1 MKQHNTTSAHDIV
14 AWAIIELN
22 VSLPY
27 EVLCEM
33 SPNDPLY
40 IALVDAWKAREK
52 RIDART
58 GLLCAVMANCM
69 GSGKK
74 KYEPKD
80 FMPQQPKPVKQ
91 QENEVKT
98 QLMQYMQT
106 KKDK

>member
-1 MKQHNTTSAHDIV
+1 MKSSSAHDIV
-14 AWAIIELN
+14 AFACVELN
-22 VSLPY
+22 VAIPLDTLY
-27 EVLCEM
+27 AM

-40 IALVDAWKAREK
+40 IALLDAWKAREK

-98 QLMQYMQT
+98 QLMQYMAA

>member
-1 MKQHNTTSAHDIV
+1 MKTSSAHDIV
-14 AWAIIELN
+14 AFACVELN
-22 VSLPY
+22 VAIPLDTLY
-27 EVLCEM
+27 AM

-40 IALVDAWKAREK
+40 IALLDAWKAREK

-98 QLMQYMQT
+98 QLMQYMAA

>member
-1 MKQHNTTSAHDIV
+1 MKSSSAHDIV
-14 AWAIIELN
+14 AFACVELN
-22 VSLPY
+22 VAIPLDTLY
-27 EVLCEM
+27 AM

-40 IALVDAWKAREK
+40 ISLVDAWKAREK

-74 KYEPKD
+74 KYEPSD

-91 QENEVKT
+91 QENEIKT
-98 QLMQYMQT
+98 QLMQYMAA

>member
-1 MKQHNTTSAHDIV
+1 MSKTTSAHDIV

-40 IALVDAWKAREK
+40 ISLVDAWKAREK

-58 GLLCAVMANCM
+58 GLLCAVLANCM

-74 KYEPKD
+74 KYEPSD
-80 FMPQQPKPVKQ
+80 FMPKEPKPVKQ
-91 QENEVKT
+91 QENEIKT
-98 QLMQYMQT
+98 QLIQYMQGN
-106 KKDK
+106 KNK

>member
-1 MKQHNTTSAHDIV
+1 MKSSSAHDIV
-14 AWAIIELN
+14 AFACVELN
-22 VSLPY
+22 VAIPLDTLY
-27 EVLCEM
+27 AM

-40 IALVDAWKAREK
+40 ISLVDAWKAREK

-98 QLMQYMQT
+98 QLMQYMAA

>member
-1 MKQHNTTSAHDIV
+1 MKSSSAHDIV
-14 AWAIIELN
+14 AFACVELN
-22 VSLPY
+22 VAIPLDTLY
-27 EVLCEM
+27 AM

-40 IALVDAWKAREK
+40 IALLDAWKAREK

-69 GSGKK
+69 CSGKK

-98 QLMQYMQT
+98 QLMQYMAA